1 MTPASRER
9 SDLGLPGCSLVQF
22 APTEQAA
29 FRLVFSCFLIVYTPF
44 SSCSR
49 TFLIV
54 HLDRIHTLT
63 PRTEWRARER
73 HQATSRTHTAA
84 GKDGVVHDEKTR
96 TQDKRQHLFCRCKLH
111 QRTRRQTR
119 SERSLDAGVIRQQGG
134 GPKKSSQRFPW
145 VLGP

>member
-1 MTPASRER
+1 MLTPASRER

-84 GKDGVVHDEKTR
+84 GKDGVGRAALVRCKKNLANGVRKSDIHSASTTR
-96 TQDKRQHLFCRCKLH
+96 TSVSPCM
-111 QRTRRQTR
+111 
-119 SERSLDAGVIRQQGG
+119 
-134 GPKKSSQRFPW
+134 
-145 VLGP
+145 